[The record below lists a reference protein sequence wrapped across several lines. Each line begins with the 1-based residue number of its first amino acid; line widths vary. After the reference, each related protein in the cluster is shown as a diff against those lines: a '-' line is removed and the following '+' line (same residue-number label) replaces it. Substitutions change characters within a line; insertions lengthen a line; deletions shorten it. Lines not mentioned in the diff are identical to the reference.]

1 MKKKDIQSK
10 KTNETKAVSKTDV
23 SDSDNENLIKVISA
37 LKEEL
42 DNVKTSHNQLVDYI
56 TAQKSQEKRVEE
68 NTQNTTQ
75 DERSEGIMD
84 KKIGSASIGDIVTIA
99 RAYLEQSRQEQAHA
113 QSPDSF
119 FADVG
124 KNAFSQWIESA
135 FGKNFK
141 TQQQSN
147 TNGVQ

>member
-1 MKKKDIQSK
+1 MKKKDTQSK
-10 KTNETKAVSKTDV
+10 EIVAEPPKKEELPKED
-23 SDSDNENLIKVISA
+23 LIKVITA

-42 DNVKTSHNQLVDYI
+42 DNIKTGHNQLVDYI

-68 NTQNTTQ
+68 NNQNTIPTQ

-84 KKIGSASIGDIVTIA
+84 NKIGSASIGDIVTIA
-99 RAYLEQSRQEQAHA
+99 RAYLEQSRQEQAQA

-124 KNAFSQWIESA
+124 KNAFTQWIESA